1 MAEEERDR
9 KWTVLRLRG
18 LRKRWIV
25 NTILPVLVLLM
36 LLVTLVSVGV
46 STYYYS
52 SMENGLMKQ
61 AEAMSSAFNDYFMNS
76 YSEYNQM
83 PPTARMIK
91 TTRTI
96 CRSTSFM
103 DVTSR
108 MTPATRPLNSRG
120 AETAMIFSPVSGS
133 LPWKGVIS

>member
-52 SMENGLMKQ
+52 SMETV
-61 AEAMSSAFNDYFMNS
+61 S
-76 YSEYNQM
+76 YTH
-83 PPTARMIK
+83 PTLP
-91 TTRTI
+91 TT
-96 CRSTSFM
+96 F
-103 DVTSR
+103 V
-108 MTPATRPLNSRG
+108 
-120 AETAMIFSPVSGS
+120 V
-133 LPWKGVIS
+133 

>member
-52 SMENGLMKQ
+52 
-61 AEAMSSAFNDYFMNS
+61 AMREISFRNDIPVIGEF
-76 YSEYNQM
+76 QD
-83 PPTARMIK
+83 TA
-91 TTRTI
+91 
-96 CRSTSFM
+96 
-103 DVTSR
+103 DVVG
-108 MTPATRPLNSRG
+108 M
-120 AETAMIFSPVSGS
+120 
-133 LPWKGVIS
+133 